1 MAGIQQ
7 QRAGSEQDR
16 PGTPGDR
23 SGTPRARPTVC
34 LCMIVRNEAK
44 VIERCLAAARPLIDS
59 WVIDDT
65 GSTDGTQDLVRR
77 ALHGIPGELHASEW
91 QDFGHNRTRNIRRAL
106 GRADFLLLLD
116 ADMVVRVE
124 PAGGAQAAFDAS
136 GLTADAY
143 MLRHAGDVEYRIKRL
158 VRGALPWRYEGA
170 THEYLTADVHHTV
183 ADLDTLVI
191 DHHADGGSRADKF
204 TRDAALLRAD
214 LARDPGNPRTVFYL
228 AQTLRDLG
236 ETQEAITLYERR
248 ATMGGWEEEVYY
260 ALLQAG
266 VLRAATGAWPLAMDT
281 LVRAWQSRPQ
291 RLEAVY
297 ELVTR
302 LRGMGHH
309 AAAHAFA
316 TAALDRPA
324 PADWLFVQPWIY
336 RWGLLFEYSITAY
349 WTGDLPASL
358 HACDRLL
365 ALPDLPPRYRE
376 QTARNREFAAR
387 GAVGVG

>member
-7 QRAGSEQDR
+7 QRAGSGQ
-16 PGTPGDR
+16 
-23 SGTPRARPTVC
+23 ARPTVC
-34 LCMIVRNEAK
+34 LCMIVKNEAK
-44 VIERCLAAARPLIDS
+44 VVERCLAAARPLIDS

-77 ALHGIPGELHASEW
+77 ALRGIPGELHTAQW
-91 QDFGHNRTRNIRRAL
+91 QDFGHNRTVNIRRAV
-106 GRADFLLLLD
+106 GTADFLLLLD
-116 ADMVVRVE
+116 ADMVVRA
-124 PAGGAQAAFDAS
+124 PASFDAS

-143 MLRHAGDVEYRIKRL
+143 MLRHTGDVEYRVKRL

-191 DHHADGGSRADKF
+191 DHRADGGSRAGKF

-236 ETQEAITLYERR
+236 ETQEAIALYERR

-266 VLRAATGAWPLAMDT
+266 SLRAAAGPGAWPLAMDT
-281 LVRAWQSRPQ
+281 LIRAWQSRPQ

-302 LRGMGHH
+302 LRGAGHH

-358 HACDRLL
+358 RACERLL

-376 QTARNREFAAR
+376 QTLRNREFAAR
-387 GAVGVG
+387 GAVRAG